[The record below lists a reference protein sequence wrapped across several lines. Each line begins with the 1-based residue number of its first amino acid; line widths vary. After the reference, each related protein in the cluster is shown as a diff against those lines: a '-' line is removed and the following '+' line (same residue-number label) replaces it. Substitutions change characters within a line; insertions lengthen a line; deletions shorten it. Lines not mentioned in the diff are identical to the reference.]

1 MTNSA
6 LLPGEHPGIDN
17 AIAHRDDIT
26 VHHRIHGWL
35 VDESVPEVLTETERR
50 TLLDLGWDAALPSVD
65 QPWEDLRDNLREWVD
80 SQALSV
86 QLRSAWYAQGTEP
99 EPEEFRIVLSVG
111 GPTLTLE
118 GELDRYGSPC
128 CAQLRY
134 SWYSQSQVLPC
145 IESEA
150 EALVWFACQ
159 LVQA

>member
-1 MTNSA
+1 M
-6 LLPGEHPGIDN
+6 
-17 AIAHRDDIT
+17 
-26 VHHRIHGWL
+26 
-35 VDESVPEVLTETERR
+35 
-50 TLLDLGWDAALPSVD
+50 
-65 QPWEDLRDNLREWVD
+65 
-80 SQALSV
+80 
-86 QLRSAWYAQGTEP
+86 QLRSAWYAHGTEP
-99 EPEEFRIVLSVG
+99 EPEEFRITLSVG

-128 CAQLRY
+128 AAQLRY